1 MKKVAFKDAVNQH
14 LAHDICEIEG
24 QTIKRVAFKRN
35 HLITD
40 KDEEVFLKLGKK
52 HFYVL
57 ENGDD
62 NLIHEE
68 DAARVLAD
76 KCNQNQQFN
85 QSNVSMGKINLMA
98 QTNGFFKV
106 SATDLINLNLLGE
119 ISCGSISNY
128 SYVQTNDLVASMRII
143 PLFTTKAKIKAINEL
158 QTSTDIFQIIKPK
171 VTKIGVITTGSEVF
185 SGKVTDGFYPRL
197 QEKLGQFD
205 LTISKQVFVD
215 DQKKEITA
223 AINQFEQDGYDL
235 ILVTG
240 GMSVDPDDLTP
251 GAIKATGANIISYG
265 SPVIPGSM
273 FLVAY
278 LNQATV
284 LGLPGAVIYEKRTAF
299 DVVLPQVLLKE
310 RLTNYDIQSLAIGG
324 ILRD

>member
-85 QSNVSMGKINLMA
+85 QSDVSMGKINLMA

>member
-1 MKKVAFKDAVNQH
+1 MKKVAFKDAVNQR